1 MPVSQ
6 PKPVQVLRR
15 SLTLI
20 IQAAPSELRLLTLVT
35 LISGVGPVIALF
47 LNKIIIDHAAI
58 LIQQESIN
66 SPLKI
71 LLQEPLLLGSIFGI
85 LIINLLGDI
94 TNNLTNFTFSALRD
108 RVRGF
113 TQKKL
118 LDKIANFPDIALF
131 ETPELLNLTKLTEK
145 GINRLEEL
153 SFILM
158 TTLNGIFIFIPAV
171 FLSISIVWWIPI
183 ILCLTSSP
191 AIYYELSYREKT
203 WRVEE
208 TQADFYREMELYKTV
223 LTHKTYAKE
232 LRLFHLQDI
241 FIGRWLILFKK
252 TFNAMQ
258 KIREKGS
265 YLVICWS
272 IISGFGVGIP
282 YFYVILGT
290 LNKQYSL
297 GDLALYAGLILQIR
311 QSLFILINNASD
323 AYEIILGTTPI
334 FQVLDLSS
342 TLKVSL
348 PPSDLHSPASETFSG
363 IIINNLSFT
372 YPGSD
377 KLILNNLNFRINTKE
392 IIAIVGEN
400 GAGKT
405 TLTKL
410 LCRLYD
416 PDNGIISWK
425 GKDLRQWD
433 WEELHNSIT
442 VVMQDYSQFPATIR
456 ENIGFGYLPLLDD
469 NARIETTL
477 EKVGMNDII
486 KSLSLGLETPLGREW
501 EGGIEL
507 SQGQWQKI
515 AIARAL
521 LRLPQAELLI
531 FDEPTA
537 ALDAKTEYE
546 IYQIFRTLASNK
558 MAVVISHRLALCKL
572 VDRIVVLENGQI
584 IEEGTHQE
592 LMAKSGRYHLMF
604 TRQASSY
611 Q

>member
-1 MPVSQ
+1 MSVSQ
-6 PKPVQVLRR
+6 PKPIQVVKR
-15 SLTLI
+15 SLAII
-20 IQAAPSELRLLTLVT
+20 IQAAPAELRLLIFVT
-35 LISGVGPVIALF
+35 LISGISPVIALIF
-47 LNKIIIDHAAI
+47 NKIIIDQVASF
-58 LIQQESIN
+58 IQQGSLIH
-66 SPLKI
+66 PLKY
-71 LLQEPLLLGSIFGI
+71 LLQQRLLIGSIFGI
-85 LIINLLGDI
+85 LILNLLEDI
-94 TNNLTNFTFSALRD
+94 SNNLTNFTFSALRD

-118 LDKIANFPDIALF
+118 LDKIANFPAIALF

-158 TTLNGIFIFIPAV
+158 TTLNGIFIFVPAV
-171 FLSISIVWWIPI
+171 FLSISIEWWIPL

-191 AIYYELSYREKT
+191 AIYYELAYREKT

-208 TQADFYREMELYKTV
+208 TQADFYRKMELYKTV
-223 LTHKTYAKE
+223 LTHKNYAKE
-232 LRLFHLQDI
+232 LRLFHLQDL
-241 FIGRWLILFKK
+241 FINRWLVLFNR
-252 TFNAMQ
+252 TFKAMQ
-258 KIREKGS
+258 KIRKKGS
-265 YLVICWS
+265 YLVIFWS
-272 IISGFGVGIP
+272 IISGCGVAIP
-282 YFYVILGT
+282 YLYVILGT
-290 LNKQYSL
+290 LKQQYSL

-323 AYEIILGTTPI
+323 VYEIILGTTPI
-334 FQVLDLSS
+334 FQLLDLSS
-342 TLKVSL
+342 TLPVLL
-348 PPSDLHSPASETFSG
+348 PSSALPSPSHNSSSG
-363 IIINNLSFT
+363 IIINNLCFA
-372 YPGSD
+372 YPGSN
-377 KLILNNLNFRINTKE
+377 KLILNDLNLRINPEE

-405 TLTKL
+405 TLSKL

-416 PDNGIISWK
+416 PQSGTISWN

-433 WEELHNSIT
+433 WKELHDRIA

-469 NARIETTL
+469 DRMIQTTL
-477 EKVGMNDII
+477 QRVGMGDTITT
-486 KSLSLGLETPLGREW
+486 LPLGLETPLGREW

-546 IYQIFRTLASNK
+546 IYQIFRTLAANK

-572 VDRIVVLENGQI
+572 ADRILVLENGQI

-592 LMAKSGRYHLMF
+592 LIKNKESYYLMF
-604 TRQASSY
+604 ARQASSY

>member
-1 MPVSQ
+1 MSVSQ
-6 PKPVQVLRR
+6 PKPIQVVKR
-15 SLTLI
+15 SLAII
-20 IQAAPSELRLLTLVT
+20 IQAAPAELRLLIFVT
-35 LISGVGPVIALF
+35 LISGISPVIALIF
-47 LNKIIIDHAAI
+47 NKIIIDQVASF
-58 LIQQESIN
+58 IQQGSLIH
-66 SPLKI
+66 PLKY
-71 LLQEPLLLGSIFGI
+71 LLQQRLLIGSIFGI
-85 LIINLLGDI
+85 LILNLLEDI
-94 TNNLTNFTFSALRD
+94 SNNLTNFTFSALRD

-118 LDKIANFPDIALF
+118 LDKIANFPAIALF

-158 TTLNGIFIFIPAV
+158 TTLNGIFIFVPAV
-171 FLSISIVWWIPI
+171 FLSISIEWWIPL

-191 AIYYELSYREKT
+191 AIYYELAYREKT

-208 TQADFYREMELYKTV
+208 TQADFYRKMELYKTV
-223 LTHKTYAKE
+223 LTHKNYAKE
-232 LRLFHLQDI
+232 LRLFHLQDL
-241 FIGRWLILFKK
+241 FINRWLVLFNR
-252 TFNAMQ
+252 TFKAMQ
-258 KIREKGS
+258 KIRKKGS
-265 YLVICWS
+265 YLVIFWS
-272 IISGFGVGIP
+272 IISGCGVAIP
-282 YFYVILGT
+282 YLYVILGT
-290 LNKQYSL
+290 LKQQYSL

-323 AYEIILGTTPI
+323 VYEIILGTTPI
-334 FQVLDLSS
+334 FQILDLSS
-342 TLKVSL
+342 TLPVLL
-348 PPSDLHSPASETFSG
+348 PSSALPSPSHNSSSG
-363 IIINNLSFT
+363 IIINNLCFA
-372 YPGSD
+372 YPGSN
-377 KLILNNLNFRINTKE
+377 KLILNDLNLRINPEE

-405 TLTKL
+405 TLSKL
-410 LCRLYD
+410 LCRFYD
-416 PDNGIISWK
+416 PQSGTISWN

-433 WEELHNSIT
+433 WKELHDRIA

-469 NARIETTL
+469 DRMIQTTL
-477 EKVGMNDII
+477 QRVGMGDTITT
-486 KSLSLGLETPLGREW
+486 LPLGLETPLGREW

-546 IYQIFRTLASNK
+546 IYQIFRTLAANK

-572 VDRIVVLENGQI
+572 ADRILVLENGQI

-592 LMAKSGRYHLMF
+592 LIKNKESYYLMF
-604 TRQASSY
+604 ARQASSY